1 MWFSLFPSWFQA
13 KIWCE
18 NGEMVMRCSV
28 LMLGLLHFGFKKT
41 AKTYAV
47 TAVVVFV
54 AGCCH
59 VEIGKILCGC
69 GESEVRLRRFPYV
82 IQVIAR
88 LFSAKTLCENCKNV
102 CDFGECVVVC
112 GDLYVLFR

>member
-1 MWFSLFPSWFQA
+1 MVYCILVS
-13 KIWCE
+13 K
-18 NGEMVMRCSV
+18 NGENVCDC
-28 LMLGLLHFGFKKT
+28 GG
-41 AKTYAV
+41 Y
-47 TAVVVFV
+47 VVQC
-54 AGCCH
+54 GSCN
-59 VEIGKILCGC
+59 VEIGKILCDC

-88 LFSAKTLCENCKNV
+88 LFSAKTLCGNCKNV